1 LVNIQVGGSYT
12 CPSEKYEFGSWDYE
26 IPNIWKNKKCS
37 MFFGVPS
44 SVLFEKKHMGG
55 FHLGD
60 GLEK

>member
-1 LVNIQVGGSYT
+1 MKFLIYG
-12 CPSEKYEFGSWDYE
+12 K
-26 IPNIWKNKKCS
+26 IKNVPCFS
-37 MFFGVPS
+37 GVPS